1 MDNKAIMINTIKG
14 ALLNPDFIEAAGL
27 DSYVMEVR
35 TAREDFVEMVY
46 ELYYHSGKHGRFDTK
61 TILSICSRY
70 TPELEVAPIEGW
82 LEHTRLY
89 LLNLLFP
96 HLDGPQDLDKFKA
109 GRNILLQLMRGVYE
123 YERKVLPFDPCYD
136 IHLLSDEEIMSK
148 GFTDEYL
155 RFNKLVRSNYVY
167 EFMRLSSDISPF
179 NTLGHVSGVHYVAMY
194 TARQLYDAG
203 INVDLGLLSAAAASH
218 DIGKYGCR
226 KEEERRVPY
235 LHYYYTDYCL
245 TRFGLPTIMH
255 IAANHSTWDLE
266 LENLSVE
273 SLLLIYADFRVRSI
287 RDEDDQETIN
297 FFTLEEAFDVVLSKF
312 DNINEANNH
321 RYEKVYNRLL
331 DFEDFMRENGVTTDL
346 PEDWAE
352 APHFKSN
359 PRVRDLSLLS
369 GAEATS
375 QLKFRAIEHNIRL
388 MKIFNS
394 TDEFSSL
401 L

>member
-27 DSYVMEVR
+27 DSDVMEVR

-61 TILSICSRY
+61 AILSICSRY

-89 LLNLLFP
+89 LLNLIFP
-96 HLDGPQDLDKFKA
+96 HLDGPQDPDKFKA

-123 YERKVLPFDPCYD
+123 YERKTLPFDPCYD
-136 IHLLSDEEIMSK
+136 IHLLSDEEITSK

-155 RFNKLVRSNYVY
+155 RFNKLVKSNYVY

-194 TARQLYDAG
+194 TARQLCDAG

-266 LENLSVE
+266 IENLSVE

-312 DNINEANNH
+312 DNINEAKNH

-346 PEDWAE
+346 P
-352 APHFKSN
+352 
-359 PRVRDLSLLS
+359 
-369 GAEATS
+369 
-375 QLKFRAIEHNIRL
+375 
-388 MKIFNS
+388 
-394 TDEFSSL
+394 
-401 L
+401 